1 MNWHRFCVSAWR
13 TDLSVLLLLFLTA
26 FPPSIQAADELSADP
41 ELKELLREA
50 IEETESFP
58 DRFDAQVWLT
68 DMSARLEPLLKD
80 PAERVAILKRAHRWS
95 QRHQLAPE
103 LVLAVIEV
111 ESGFDRFAVSS
122 AGARGLMQVMPFW
135 LVELDRTEE
144 NLFHLDTNL
153 SMGCTILRYYL
164 DMEDGDLI
172 RGLARYNGS
181 TGRRIYSDKVLDRL
195 RTRWFRQ

>member
-1 MNWHRFCVSAWR
+1 MKQPLFCWISKPAR
-13 TDLSVLLLLFLTA
+13 LSSLLCLLALA
-26 FPPSIQAADELSADP
+26 MPSLLYGVDGAAADP
-41 ELKELLREA
+41 RLKALLRDAIDEA
-50 IEETESFP
+50 DSFP

-68 DMSARLEPLLKD
+68 DMSARLQPLLQD
-80 PAERVAILKRAHRWS
+80 PEERVEILKKAHRWS
-95 QRHQLAPE
+95 QRHELPPE

-135 LVELDRTEE
+135 LIELDRTEE

-164 DMEDGDLI
+164 DMEDGDLV

-195 RTRWFRQ
+195 RNRWFRQ

>member
-1 MNWHRFCVSAWR
+1 MKWQPSCWINRPGKLIVA
-13 TDLSVLLLLFLTA
+13 LVLTA
-26 FPPSIQAADELSADP
+26 KALPFVAQGAEGVSADP
-41 ELKELLREA
+41 RLKELLRAA
-50 IEETESFP
+50 IDETDSFP
-58 DRFDAQVWLT
+58 DRFEAQVWLT
-68 DMSARLEPLLKD
+68 DMSARLQPLLKD
-80 PAERVAILKRAHRWS
+80 PDERVEILKKTHRWA
-95 QRHQLAPE
+95 QRHQLPPE

-135 LVELDRTEE
+135 LVELDRTDE

-164 DMEDGDLI
+164 DMEDGDLV

>member
-1 MNWHRFCVSAWR
+1 MWQ
-13 TDLSVLLLLFLTA
+13 LSCWMRSPGRLVGWLALAVLAVPFIAHGT
-26 FPPSIQAADELSADP
+26 EGVSADP
-41 ELKELLREA
+41 RLKELLRAA
-50 IEETESFP
+50 IDETDSFP

-68 DMSARLEPLLKD
+68 DMSARLQPLLQNPD
-80 PAERVAILKRAHRWS
+80 ERVEILKQAHRWS
-95 QRHQLAPE
+95 QRHQLPPE

-164 DMEDGDLI
+164 DMEDGDLVK
-172 RGLARYNGS
+172 GLARYNGS